1 MSTASRLPTIGA
13 CGLLV
18 ATLAGP
24 LRAQAPSVAPAPAYE
39 TAEGTVGRLYDL
51 VSFGPAAT
59 PDWDAVRALFLPE
72 AVIVLRTG
80 RTASTVFSVES
91 FVADFVAFAQRED
104 VQAAGFVERI
114 VRLRPLV
121 FRNVAQILVLY
132 EAHIPGSSRPPQ
144 QGVDS
149 FSLVRRD
156 GRWQIAAIVNDLP
169 SPEHPVP
176 AELRE

>member
-1 MSTASRLPTIGA
+1 MA
-13 CGLLV
+13 V
-18 ATLAGP
+18 TLAGT
-24 LRAQAPSVAPAPAYE
+24 LRAQAPPTSTTPAPA
-39 TAEGTVGRLYDL
+39 TAEDAVHRLYEL
-51 VSFGPAAT
+51 VTFTTAAT

-80 RTASTVFSVES
+80 RTTSTVFTVES
-91 FVADFVAFAQRED
+91 FVADFVTFAQRED
-104 VQAAGFVERI
+104 VRGAGFVERI

-121 FRNVAQILVLY
+121 FRDVAQVLVLY

-176 AELRE
+176 AELRQ